1 MDHKSSPNNSKRL
14 LALAGFLSAAL
25 VIYVGVLY
33 NIQVNQHDY
42 YLAKSIRTIT
52 RVETVE
58 ASRGVITDRSG
69 RELVSSRSSYNL
81 TFDSSLLSEEDDEN
95 LAILSAGRTIC
106 PSPPPLPSP
115 IGWTSWM
122 TPSAAASPTFCK
134 RT

>member
-52 RVETVE
+52 RVETV
-58 ASRGVITDRSG
+58 
-69 RELVSSRSSYNL
+69 
-81 TFDSSLLSEEDDEN
+81 
-95 LAILSAGRTIC
+95 
-106 PSPPPLPSP
+106 
-115 IGWTSWM
+115 
-122 TPSAAASPTFCK
+122 
-134 RT
+134 

>member
-52 RVETVE
+52 RVDETT
-58 ASRGVITDRSG
+58 ITYTKDGAEHTIRDADT
-69 RELVSSRSSYNL
+69 LVFAVGY
-81 TFDSSLLSEEDDEN
+81 TP
-95 LAILSAGRTIC
+95 A
-106 PSPPPLPSP
+106 PLPGGEKIHR
-115 IGWTSWM
+115 IGDCDKVGNLKDAI
-122 TPSAAASPTFCK
+122 SAAYELAK
-134 RT
+134 NL